1 MLSSTA
7 PRERLQKVFQ
17 AAFEDAAFTFDET
30 VEAKDLPA
38 WDSLKHITLILAIEE
53 EFDVKFTTREVTS
66 LWSVGRILEALQKK
80 VSNGTEF

>member
-1 MLSSTA
+1 VPNTA
-7 PRERLQKVFQ
+7 PRERLQKVFR
-17 AAFEDAAFTFDET
+17 ATFEDATFTLDET

-66 LWSVGRILEALQKK
+66 LWSVGRIVEALRSK
-80 VSNGTEF
+80 VSNGSEL